1 MLAVLPVHDANVF
14 TANCL
19 LRVECY
25 HTGLTSVLNYL
36 KKKKQEVARR
46 QEVATRVVITPLVF
60 LRNRVALK
68 GKTTRVSKNTNTS
81 QWCRAQLNKTRCVRV
96 SHSLKPRV
104 INSNNEGTQLFV
116 AQLRLQTA
124 IRSKNALSLALAL
137 HHTTGF
143 KRCKRQHANKPR
155 TRCSTCFPKAC
166 KMCRDACQLTFTLVP
181 GFEQLANEATP
192 TPQATQLTKTQ
203 QHGKR
208 PITALVL
215 ANDFRS
221 RFTPSALKQLI
232 HK

>member
-1 MLAVLPVHDANVF
+1 M
-14 TANCL
+14 
-19 LRVECY
+19 
-25 HTGLTSVLNYL
+25 
-36 KKKKQEVARR
+36 
-46 QEVATRVVITPLVF
+46 ATRVVISPLVF
-60 LRNRVALK
+60 YAITLLWRAKQRAFQK
-68 GKTTRVSKNTNTS
+68 TNTS
-81 QWCRAQLNKTRCVRV
+81 QWCWAQLNKTRCIQV
-96 SHSLKPRV
+96 SHSVKPRV
-104 INSNNEGTQLFV
+104 INSNNEGTQIFV

-124 IRSKNALSLALAL
+124 TRAKNALSLALAL

-181 GFEQLANEATP
+181 VFEQLANEATP

-221 RFTPSALKQLI
+221 RFTTSALKQLI
-232 HK
+232 RKWDANDHFFPYHTLLTFSSKLPSCLKRKEDIRLESWTNDCRIQCTT